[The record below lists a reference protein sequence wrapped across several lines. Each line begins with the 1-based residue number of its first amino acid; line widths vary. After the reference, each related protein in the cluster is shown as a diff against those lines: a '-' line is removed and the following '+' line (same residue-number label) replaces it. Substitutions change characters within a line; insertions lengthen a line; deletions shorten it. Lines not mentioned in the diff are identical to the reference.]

1 MDVDKILDVRGLVC
15 PLPLLKAKQ
24 ELNGLDSGLL
34 LQVVC
39 TDPGSVRDF
48 EVFARQSGN
57 QLLRQEENDGVYS
70 HWLRRV

>member
-24 ELNGLDSGLL
+24 ELNRLDSGLL